1 MRELEVFRRVM
12 ELGTITAAAEVLHI
26 SQPAVSRTLQQAE
39 RRLGFPLFLRRKKRL
54 LATAEAQ
61 SLFPETVSAFA
72 AFAVPIIA
80 TPMIAKPVS
89 DTLDALSAARSTQ
102 VRCCG
107 TADIDHLQ
115 FDACF

>member
-1 MRELEVFRRVM
+1 LPPALDSTSVSLIAETSPNDEGR
-12 ELGTITAAAEVLHI
+12 TAGGEGGDGAD
-26 SQPAVSRTLQQAE
+26 PRLQHA
-39 RRLGFPLFLRRKKRL
+39 GG
-54 LATAEAQ
+54 
-61 SLFPETVSAFA
+61 
-72 AFAVPIIA
+72 AVPIIA